1 MKDFKQIR
9 NALRLNNIQRFG
21 LVRFAL
27 VLTVLCLSILW
38 GANTVG
44 AHAQTRCSG
53 KSYDVVSGDTLS
65 AIAAQFG
72 LKWQDLAKQNELTN
86 PNLIFVGQQICL
98 SNAEK
103 SNPAPAPAPVQK
115 QPVTTAPAAPAQ
127 TTSTSIDGMI
137 DQVFG
142 AYAPG
147 AKHVAMCESS
157 MNPNATNPYAIGGSH
172 AAGLFQILYPSTWN
186 TTSQASQSPYN
197 AQANIKAA
205 YEIFQ
210 RDGYSWREWV
220 CQP

>member
-38 GANTVG
+38 GANTMG

-147 AKHVAMCESS
+147 AKRVAMCESS

>member
-9 NALRLNNIQRFG
+9 NALRLNNMHRFG

-38 GANTVG
+38 GANTMG

-53 KSYDVVSGDTLS
+53 KSYSVVSGDTLS
-65 AIAAQFG
+65 AIAERFG
-72 LKWQDLAKQNELTN
+72 LKWQDLAKQNGLAN
-86 PNLIFVGQQICL
+86 PNLIFVDQQICL
-98 SNAEK
+98 SNVEK
-103 SNPAPAPAPVQK
+103 SNPAPSPAPVQK
-115 QPVTTAPAAPAQ
+115 QPVTTAPAAPVQ

>member
-9 NALRLNNIQRFG
+9 NTLRLNNIQRFG

-38 GANTVG
+38 GANTMG

-65 AIAAQFG
+65 AIAEHFG
-72 LKWQDLAKQNELTN
+72 LKWQDLAKQNELAN
-86 PNLIFVGQQICL
+86 PDLIFVGQQICL
-98 SNAEK
+98 SNVAK

-115 QPVTTAPAAPAQ
+115 TPVTTAPAAPVQ
-127 TTSTSIDGMI
+127 TASTSIDGMI

>member
-9 NALRLNNIQRFG
+9 NALRLNNMHRFS

-38 GANTVG
+38 GANTMG

-53 KSYDVVSGDTLS
+53 KSYSVVSGDTLS
-65 AIAAQFG
+65 AIAERFG
-72 LKWQDLAKQNELTN
+72 LKWQGLAQQNGLAN
-86 PNLIFVGQQICL
+86 PNLIFVDQQICL
-98 SNAEK
+98 SNADK
-103 SNPAPAPAPVQK
+103 SNPAPSPAPVQK
-115 QPVTTAPAAPAQ
+115 QPVTTAPAAPVQ

-142 AYAPG
+142 TYAPG
-147 AKHVAMCESS
+147 AKRVAMCESS

-205 YEIFQ
+205 HEIFQ